1 MPNPVFAF
9 LALTSGSYEGAIVRD
24 MRLANALHRRG
35 FKVVIYWAMETN
47 RQLVEAAIPQRTL
60 VRGFR
65 YLRRRPSGILDRLG
79 AVTGIY
85 PAQRR
90 RRFAQQ
96 HPQMVAGTLTN
107 FVRCMCDGADD
118 PGLVRRLERFMARD
132 GVTHLLPTF
141 VMACPLALAAKQ
153 RGRHPFEFVATFQ
166 GEEIF
171 ANYAQ
176 NISRLEDYYAQLRRC
191 VAASPFP
198 AVAVSDDYA
207 QRLCADV
214 GLDRACL
221 VTIYPGIVP
230 PATQSKPPFEL
241 LYEKMPGLDRDIPI
255 VTYFGRQDVEKGI
268 DLLLYATRMVKER
281 GANLQLVICGGSS
294 FGWDYQAMCKQI
306 AGHLRLSIFWKRRV
320 SDELRAALYAHSR
333 CVVYPSIH
341 REPFGMVAAETMSYG
356 TPVIVPDLGGITE
369 AIGVNG
375 LVGGLKFKVWDTA
388 DLAEQMY
395 RLLSDDALH
404 GSLAANAARIAQ
416 NFTVDVMTDRFLAHV
431 GIPPKPA

>member
-1 MPNPVFAF
+1 MANPVFAF

-47 RQLVEAAIPQRTL
+47 RQLVDPGIPQRML
-60 VRGFR
+60 FRGFR
-65 YLRRRPSGILDRLG
+65 YMRKRPSGLLDRLG
-79 AVTGIY
+79 AVTNIY

-96 HPQMVAGTLTN
+96 HPQMVANTLTN
-107 FVRCMCDGADD
+107 FVRSMCDGADD
-118 PGLVRRLERFMARD
+118 PGLVRRLEKFMAAD
-132 GVTHLLPTF
+132 GVTHLMPTF
-141 VMACPLALAAKQ
+141 VMACPLALAAKH

-176 NISRLEDYYAQLRRC
+176 NISRLDDYYAQLRRC
-191 VAASPFP
+191 VAASPWP
-198 AVAVSDDYA
+198 AVAVSNDYA
-207 QRLCADV
+207 QRLSEDV
-214 GLDRACL
+214 GLDRARL

-230 PATQSKPPFEL
+230 PTPRAKPPFGL
-241 LYEKMPGLDRDIPI
+241 LTEKMPGLDRSVPI

-268 DLLLYATRMVKER
+268 DLLLYATRIVRER
-281 GANLQLVICGGSS
+281 GANMQLVICGGSS

-306 AGHLRLSIFWKRRV
+306 ASHLRLPIFWKRRV
-320 SDELRAALYAHSR
+320 SDELRAALYAHSH
-333 CVVYPSIH
+333 CIVYPSIH
-341 REPFGMVAAETMSYG
+341 REPFGMVAAESMSHG

-369 AIGVNG
+369 AIGVDG
-375 LVGGLKFKVWDTA
+375 QVGGLTFKVWNTQ
-388 DLAEQMY
+388 DLAEQMH

-404 GSLAANAARIAQ
+404 ASLAANAARIAQ
-416 NFTVDVMTDRFLAHV
+416 NFSVDVMTDRVLAHL
-431 GIPPKPA
+431 GLPPKPA